1 MAQQYPVNLQ
11 KDEVVIKLLR
21 RHPVR
26 VILEILVT
34 AIIALILLAVLG
46 WLYSTVSFF
55 STLWIILIA
64 LVILGAVITVFMD
77 FYRYR
82 HDLWMITNQR
92 IVDST
97 RRSPFHHTL
106 STADLINVQD
116 ININRRGVL
125 ATLFKF
131 GDVSCQTA
139 SQSKL
144 FVFRGVASPE
154 KVLELVDAQ
163 RDQAR
168 HSGR

>member
-106 STADLINVQD
+106 STADLINVR
-116 ININRRGVL
+116 ILTSTAGEYWLLCSSSVMSAAKLPVRVNSLFFVGLLVL
-125 ATLFKF
+125 KRYLNW
-131 GDVSCQTA
+131 
-139 SQSKL
+139 
-144 FVFRGVASPE
+144 
-154 KVLELVDAQ
+154 
-163 RDQAR
+163 
-168 HSGR
+168 